1 MLPASCWRKRPIA
14 WDVLPGG
21 RARWSRRTIL
31 PARRRQHAVSA
42 DLFHA
47 DALANLPP
55 LKPKKKHSSRAGH
68 SGAAV
73 SSPAPVSD
81 AFAKSRRRW
90 FRFVALLV
98 PVVGLLLLE
107 LLLRALG
114 VGYPAAFFL
123 KTEVNGRA
131 MFIENQQ
138 FSRRYFPP
146 GLERTP
152 QPVMFPVEKSTDTLR
167 IFVLGESAAMGDPEP
182 AYGFARILEVLLGE
196 AMPGKKIE
204 VINAAVTAINSH
216 VIREIAKDC
225 AGKGGDY
232 WLVYTGNNEVVG
244 PFGAGTVFGDQTPG
258 LGVIRANLAL
268 KSTRLGQVF
277 DSLRYQLGTK
287 SSAPTSW
294 EGMEMFLHQQVGRS
308 DPRLAKV
315 YAHFEA
321 NLLDIIQLG
330 ERSGA
335 KVIVS
340 TVAAN
345 LKDCPPFASQHRPGF
360 GGAEQAEWT
369 KARDAG
375 IAFET
380 KGDFV
385 AALKEFERALKLDD
399 QFAET
404 WFRAGRSQIA
414 LGRFEDAR
422 KSFERALDLDALRF
436 RADPEINRLNAD
448 AAKGRASVDAVRLIA
463 TNSANGIAG
472 EELLY
477 EHVHFNFAGNYLLA
491 RAYAT
496 QILGEA
502 TSTAKLLSA
511 DECARR
517 LAFTDFNRFR
527 LLDEVRERLRL
538 PPFNTQLNH
547 AERETRLGH
556 ELAKLDRASFTNA
569 VQMYEQAIARSPDD
583 AVLHENFATLL
594 QDFGREPDA
603 QQHWRRVIEL
613 LPHSEVGYF
622 GLANLLDAEGRSEEA
637 VALYREALRLRPRSA
652 ETRNGLALSLASLG
666 RFDEAFAEYER
677 LLQLSPGFVEA
688 RINLGLTL
696 ARQGKLQDAAR
707 QYLEVIRLQ
716 SNNVPARVNLGKLF
730 AVQGKHADAAN
741 YYREA
746 IRLKPESAVAH
757 YNLGNALTALGDAD
771 SAMKAYAEA
780 VRHGPTLAEARY
792 NLALGL
798 ARQNRNAEALE
809 QLAEAVRL
817 KPRFAE
823 ARFNLGVALAKANRF
838 AEAAEQFRETLRLD
852 PANAAAKKFLGQAQA
867 RVAQ

>member
-1 MLPASCWRKRPIA
+1 M
-14 WDVLPGG
+14 
-21 RARWSRRTIL
+21 
-31 PARRRQHAVSA
+31 
-42 DLFHA
+42 
-47 DALANLPP
+47 
-55 LKPKKKHSSRAGH
+55 KPKKKHSSRAGQ
-68 SGAAV
+68 SGAAA
-73 SSPAPVSD
+73 SFPAPELD
-81 AFAKSRRRW
+81 ASSGSRRRW
-90 FRFVALLV
+90 FRFIALFV

-107 LLLRALG
+107 LLLRVLG
-114 VGYPAAFFL
+114 VGYPTAFFL

-131 MFIENQQ
+131 MYIENQQ

-152 QPVMFPVEKSTDTLR
+152 QPVMFPVEKPADTIR

-182 AYGFARILEVLLGE
+182 AYGLARILEVLLRE

-216 VIREIAKDC
+216 VVREIAKDC
-225 AGKGGDY
+225 AGNGGDY
-232 WLVYTGNNEVVG
+232 WILYMGNNEVVG

-268 KSTRLGQVF
+268 KSTRLGQLF
-277 DSLRYQLGTK
+277 DALRYQLGAK
-287 SSAPTSW
+287 STAPSSW
-294 EGMEMFLHQQVGRS
+294 EGMEMFLHQQVGRN

-321 NLLDIIQLG
+321 NLRDIIQLG

-345 LKDCPPFASQHRPGF
+345 LKNCPPFASQHRVGF
-360 GGAEQAEWT
+360 GGGEQAEWT

-375 IAFET
+375 IGFES
-380 KGDFV
+380 KSDFA
-385 AALKEFERALKLDD
+385 AALKEYERALKLDD
-399 QFAET
+399 QFAEM
-404 WFRAGRSQIA
+404 WFRAGRCQLA
-414 LGRFEDAR
+414 LGRFDEAR

-436 RADPEINRLNAD
+436 RADPEINRLNA
-448 AAKGRASVDAVRLIA
+448 AASKERAAVDAISLIA
-463 TNSANGIAG
+463 TNSVNGIAG
-472 EELLY
+472 EELFY

-491 RAYAT
+491 RAYAA
-496 QILGEA
+496 QILGDA
-502 TSTAKLLSA
+502 VKTAKVLSSE
-511 DECARR
+511 ECARR
-517 LAFTDFNRFR
+517 LAFTDFNRYR
-527 LLDEVRERLRL
+527 VLDEVRERLRQ
-538 PPFNTQLNH
+538 PPFNAQLNH
-547 AERETRLGH
+547 AERDARLGR
-556 ELAKLDRASFTNA
+556 ELAKLDRASFSNA
-569 VQMYEQAIARSPDD
+569 VQMYEEAIARSPDD

-603 QQHWRRVIEL
+603 QKHWRRVIEL
-613 LPHSEVGYF
+613 LPHSEVGFF
-622 GLANLLDAEGRSEEA
+622 GLANLLDAEGRAEEA

-652 ETRNGLALSLASLG
+652 ETRNGLALALASQG

-677 LLQLSPGFVEA
+677 LIQIAPGFVEA

-696 ARQGKLQDAAR
+696 AGQGKHQDAAR

-741 YYREA
+741 YYRES

-757 YNLGNALTALGDAD
+757 YNLGNALTALGDAEA
-771 SAMKAYAEA
+771 AMKAYAEA
-780 VRHGPTLAEARY
+780 VKYGPTLAEARY

-798 ARQNRNAEALE
+798 ARLNRNAEALE

-823 ARFNLGVALAKANRF
+823 ARFNLGVAYAKAGRF
-838 AEAAEQFRETLRLD
+838 AEAVEQFRETLRLD
-852 PANAAAKKFLGQAQA
+852 PNNAAAKKFLEQAQA
-867 RVAQ
+867 KLIQGQ

>member
-1 MLPASCWRKRPIA
+1 MI
-14 WDVLPGG
+14 
-21 RARWSRRTIL
+21 
-31 PARRRQHAVSA
+31 
-42 DLFHA
+42 
-47 DALANLPP
+47 
-55 LKPKKKHSSRAGH
+55 
-68 SGAAV
+68 
-73 SSPAPVSD
+73 
-81 AFAKSRRRW
+81 
-90 FRFVALLV
+90 ALLV
-98 PVVGLLLLE
+98 PVVGLLLFE
-107 LLLRALG
+107 LLLRAFG
-114 VGYPAAFFL
+114 VGYPTTFFL

-131 MFIENQQ
+131 MFIENQR

-152 QPVMFPVEKSTDTLR
+152 QPVMFPVEKPADTLR

-182 AYGFARILEVLLGE
+182 AYGLARILEVLLRE

-216 VIREIAKDC
+216 VVREIAKDC

-232 WLVYTGNNEVVG
+232 WILYMGNNEVVG

-268 KSTRLGQVF
+268 KSTRLGQLF
-277 DSLRYQLGTK
+277 DALRYQFGAK

-294 EGMEMFLHQQVGRS
+294 EGMEMFLHQQVGRN

-321 NLLDIIQLG
+321 NLRDIIRLG
-330 ERSGA
+330 ESSGA

-345 LKDCPPFASQHRPGF
+345 LKDCPPFASQHRAGF
-360 GGAEQAEWT
+360 GGAEQADWT
-369 KARDAG
+369 KAGDAG
-375 IAFET
+375 AAFET
-380 KGDFV
+380 KSDF
-385 AALKEFERALKLDD
+385 ATALKEYERALKLDD

-404 WFRAGRSQIA
+404 WFRAGRCQLA
-414 LGRFEDAR
+414 LGRFDEAR
-422 KSFERALDLDALRF
+422 KSFEHALDLDALRF
-436 RADPEINRLNAD
+436 RADPEINRLNAS
-448 AAKGRASVDAVRLIA
+448 AAKDRATVDAVSLIG

-491 RAYAT
+491 RAYAA
-496 QILGEA
+496 QILGDA
-502 TSTAKLLSA
+502 AKTAKLLPA
-511 DECARR
+511 EECARR
-517 LAFTDFNRFR
+517 LAFTDFNRYR
-527 LLDEVRERLRL
+527 VLDEVRERLRQ
-538 PPFNTQLNH
+538 PPFNAQLNNV
-547 AERETRLGH
+547 ERDARLGR
-556 ELAKLDRASFTNA
+556 ELAKLDRASFSNA
-569 VQMYEQAIARSPDD
+569 VQMYEQAVERSPDD
-583 AVLHENFATLL
+583 AVLHENYATLL

-603 QQHWRRVIEL
+603 QKHWHRVIEL
-613 LPHSEVGYF
+613 LPHSEVGFY
-622 GLANLLDAEGRSEEA
+622 GLANLLDAQGHSMEA
-637 VALYREALRLRPRSA
+637 VAFFREALRRRPQAA
-652 ETRNGLALSLASLG
+652 ETRNGLALALANLG
-666 RFDEAFAEYER
+666 RFEEAITEYER
-677 LLQLSPGFVEA
+677 LIRLSPGFVEA

-696 ARQGKLQDAAR
+696 AGQGKHQDAAR

-730 AVQGKHADAAN
+730 AVQGRHADAAN

-771 SAMKAYAEA
+771 GAMRAYAEA

-817 KPRFAE
+817 KPRFVE
-823 ARFNLGVALAKANRF
+823 ARFNLGVAYAKSGRF
-838 AEAAEQFRETLRLD
+838 AEAAEQFRETVRLD
-852 PANAAAKKFLGQAQA
+852 PNNAVAKKFLEQAQERLA
-867 RVAQ
+867 PTP

>member
-1 MLPASCWRKRPIA
+1 MPI
-14 WDVLPGG
+14 
-21 RARWSRRTIL
+21 
-31 PARRRQHAVSA
+31 
-42 DLFHA
+42 
-47 DALANLPP
+47 
-55 LKPKKKHSSRAGH
+55 
-68 SGAAV
+68 
-73 SSPAPVSD
+73 
-81 AFAKSRRRW
+81 
-90 FRFVALLV
+90 
-98 PVVGLLLLE
+98 VGLLLLE
-107 LLLRALG
+107 LLLRVLG
-114 VGYPAAFFL
+114 VGYPTEFFL
-123 KTEVNGRA
+123 KTTVNGRA

-152 QPVMFPVEKSTDTLR
+152 QPVMFPVEKSPDTLR

-182 AYGFARILEVLLGE
+182 AYGFARILEVLLRE

-225 AGKGGDY
+225 AGKCGDY
-232 WLVYTGNNEVVG
+232 WIVYMGNNEVVG

-258 LGVIRANLAL
+258 LGVIRANLSL

-277 DSLRYQLGTK
+277 DSLRYQLGAK
-287 SSAPTSW
+287 SGTPTSW
-294 EGMEMFLHQQVGRS
+294 EGMEMFLNQQVGRS

-315 YAHFEA
+315 YSHFEA
-321 NLLDIIQLG
+321 NLRDIIRLG
-330 ERSGA
+330 ESSGA

-360 GGAEQAEWT
+360 AGAEQAEWT

-380 KGDFV
+380 KGDFA
-385 AALKEFERALKLDD
+385 AALKEFERALKLDE

-404 WFRAGRSQIA
+404 WFRAGRSQLA

-422 KSFERALDLDALRF
+422 KSFDRALDLDALRF
-436 RADPEINRLNAD
+436 RADPEINRLNTE
-448 AAKGRASVDAVRLIA
+448 AAKGRASVDAVSLIA
-463 TNSANGIAG
+463 TNTANGIAG

-477 EHVHFNFAGNYLLA
+477 EHVHFNFDGNYLLA
-491 RAYAT
+491 RAYAA
-496 QILGEA
+496 QILGGA
-502 TSTAKLLSA
+502 TKLLSA

-517 LAFTDFNRFR
+517 LAFTDFNRYR
-527 LLDEVRERLRL
+527 VLDEVRERLRL

-547 AERETRLGH
+547 AERESRLGR
-556 ELAKLDRASFTNA
+556 ELAKLDRASFTNT
-569 VQMYEQAIARSPDD
+569 VQMYEHAIARSPDD

-594 QDFGREPDA
+594 QDFGRELDA
-603 QQHWRRVIEL
+603 QKHWRRVIEL
-613 LPHSEVGYF
+613 LPHSEVGFF

-637 VALYREALRLRPRSA
+637 VELYREALRLRPRSA
-652 ETRNGLALSLASLG
+652 ETRNGLALALASLG

-696 ARQGKLQDAAR
+696 AGQGKLQDAAR

-771 SAMKAYAEA
+771 DAMKAYAEA
-780 VRHGPTLAEARY
+780 VRHGPALAEARY

-809 QLAEAVRL
+809 HLAEAVRL

-823 ARFNLGVALAKANRF
+823 ARFNLGVALAKAGRF
-838 AEAAEQFRETLRLD
+838 AEAADQFRETLRLD
-852 PANAAAKKFLGQAQA
+852 PNNAAAKKFLEQAQA
-867 RVAQ
+867 RTNVPN